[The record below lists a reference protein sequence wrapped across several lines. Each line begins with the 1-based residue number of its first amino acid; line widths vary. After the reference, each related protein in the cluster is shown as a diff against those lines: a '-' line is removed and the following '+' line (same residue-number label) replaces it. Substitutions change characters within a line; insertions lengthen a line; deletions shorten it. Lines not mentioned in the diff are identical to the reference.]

1 MQLENLIP
9 QRDIYKND
17 QQSDEKYHINMIDDK
32 EYDKIYQIGENKEE
46 TLNTDIEV
54 LKLRKLTLQKKN
66 YLEKESNE
74 IKQMDMIDDKESDER
89 NHINKNYEEK
99 VTEDI
104 EVLKLGKL
112 SLQKNKDNIE
122 KNVMKEIVW
131 I

>member
-32 EYDKIYQIGENKEE
+32 EYDEIYQIGENKEE

-54 LKLRKLTLQKKN
+54 LKLQKLSLHKKN

-89 NHINKNYEEK
+89 NHINKNDEEK

>member
-1 MQLENLIP
+1 M
-9 QRDIYKND
+9 
-17 QQSDEKYHINMIDDK
+17 NMSDDK
-32 EYDKIYQIGENKEE
+32 KY
-46 TLNTDIEV
+46 
-54 LKLRKLTLQKKN
+54 
-66 YLEKESNE
+66 
-74 IKQMDMIDDKESDER
+74 DER
-89 NHINKNYEEK
+89 DEINKNYEEK

>member
-32 EYDKIYQIGENKEE
+32 EYDEIYQIGENKEE

-54 LKLRKLTLQKKN
+54 LKLQKLSLHKKN